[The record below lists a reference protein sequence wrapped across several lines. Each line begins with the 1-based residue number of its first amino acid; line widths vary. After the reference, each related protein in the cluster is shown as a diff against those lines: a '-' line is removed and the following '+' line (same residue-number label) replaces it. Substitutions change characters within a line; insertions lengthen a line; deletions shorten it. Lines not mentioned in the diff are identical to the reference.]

1 MRMPSTV
8 RRSEAPPPSSPRL
21 PLPRGSGPKLGRR
34 LWPYALA
41 AALLVTGCPRR
52 FDPRAEEIHSQN
64 PEAEADY
71 RKAQALLQRGD
82 LAGADQALQQF
93 LGKYGPPSSDPL
105 VPVATLQAAQV
116 ARSLGQPGRAKELA
130 APLAHPPPGAAAPS
144 PWISDRARL
153 ELGLAQHRLGEHA
166 EARALLAPLSA
177 QIVDSEEATELH
189 ATLADLWLREDQP
202 VEALREFELFF
213 HGAGVRPVELAYI
226 REQVGPLIARLP
238 IEQQG
243 KLRQRFGIEAAA
255 ASTPAGD
262 PVTARLAAGP
272 VVGLVVPLAGK
283 DRPLGERVLRG
294 ALWAAESLGGARPAS
309 PLSGVDLRVRDAA
322 AGGDAA
328 SLVAELRRDGVGV
341 LIGSPSRGAET
352 AQLLA
357 AAEREGLVTIDL
369 SSRPSSPAA
378 SAGSP
383 APPSARST
391 FRLLRSNAARAQ
403 ALAQSFLGSG
413 LPTLAILAPATPY
426 GQTMTRAFV
435 DAVQERNRGG
445 GVQIVAQ
452 LTFAEGATTFTAQA
466 KRLLE
471 TAPSALYIPASATQL
486 ELIAAQL
493 ASSGVL
499 PIYKVTRGTVDKP
512 GLGNPP
518 VKLLLASAEGM
529 GERLLKNAGRYLQ
542 GAVLAP
548 LTVGKLVIAD
558 SATPAG
564 RWDGFAEQVG
574 AEPGALDGLGF
585 DAVLAVRTACT
596 RLRAQAPGT
605 RCSGEALT
613 TALRGLSVEGAT
625 GAISFDGSGER
636 SGPALL
642 VRVDSGTLRI
652 AR

>member
-1 MRMPSTV
+1 MRMSPTDRPSQ
-8 RRSEAPPPSSPRL
+8 APPPSPPRL
-21 PLPRGSGPKLGRR
+21 PLLRGSGPKLGRR

-82 LAGADQALQQF
+82 LVGADQALQQF
-93 LGKYGPPSSDPL
+93 LSKYGPPPSDPL
-105 VPVATLQAAQV
+105 VPVAALQAAQV

-130 APLAHPPPGAAAPS
+130 APLAHPPPGTAAPS

-153 ELGLAQHRLGEHA
+153 ELGLAQHRLGDFA

-202 VEALREFELFF
+202 AEALREFDLFF
-213 HGAGVRPVELAYI
+213 HGIGVRSVELAYI
-226 REQVGPLIARLP
+226 RDQVAPLIARLP
-238 IEQQG
+238 VDQQG
-243 KLRQRFGIEAAA
+243 KLRQRFGIEAPAPGA
-255 ASTPAGD
+255 PAGD
-262 PVTARLAAGP
+262 PAAARLAAAP
-272 VVGLVVPLAGK
+272 VVGLVVPLGGK

-294 ALWAAESLGGARPAS
+294 ALWAAESLGGARPPS
-309 PLSGVDLRVRDAA
+309 PLSGVDLRVRDTT
-322 AGGDAA
+322 GGDAA
-328 SLVAELRRDGVGV
+328 SLIADLRRDGVQV

-369 SSRPSSPAA
+369 SSRPTAA
-378 SAGSP
+378 GAASP
-383 APPSARST
+383 APSPSPSRST
-391 FRLLRSNAARAQ
+391 FHLLRSNTARAQ
-403 ALAQSFLGSG
+403 ALAQNFLASG

-426 GQTMTRAFV
+426 GQAMTRAFV

-471 TAPSALYIPASATQL
+471 TAPTALYIPASATQL

-548 LTVGKLVIAD
+548 LTVGKLAIAD
-558 SATPAG
+558 SANSAS
-564 RWDGFAEQVG
+564 RWDGFPEQVG

-596 RLRAQAPGT
+596 RLRAQAPGA
-605 RCSGEALT
+605 RCSGEALAG
-613 TALRGLSVEGAT
+613 ALRGLNVEGAT
-625 GAISFDGSGER
+625 GAISFDSSGER
-636 SGPALL
+636 SGQALL
-642 VRVDSGTLRI
+642 VRIDSSTLRA

>member
-1 MRMPSTV
+1 MRMQLTD
-8 RRSEAPPPSSPRL
+8 RLSEAPPPSSPRL
-21 PLPRGSGPKLGRR
+21 PLGRGSGPKLGRR

-64 PEAEADY
+64 PEAEAEY

-82 LAGADQALQQF
+82 LVGADQALQQF
-93 LGKYGPPSSDPL
+93 LSKYGPPPTDPL
-105 VPVATLQAAQV
+105 VPVAALQAAQV

-130 APLAHPPPGAAAPS
+130 APLAHPPPGTATPS
-144 PWISDRARL
+144 PWIMDRARL
-153 ELGLAQHRLGEHA
+153 ELGLAQHRLGDFA

-202 VEALREFELFF
+202 AEALREFELFF

-243 KLRQRFGIEAAA
+243 KLRQRFGTEAQAASAA
-255 ASTPAGD
+255 ASD
-262 PVTARLAAGP
+262 PARLAAGP

-294 ALWAAESLGGARPAS
+294 ALWAAESLGGARPPS
-309 PLSGVDLRVRDAA
+309 PLGGVDLRVRDAA
-322 AGGDAA
+322 GGDAA
-328 SLVAELRRDGVGV
+328 SLIADLRRDGVQV
-341 LIGSPSRGAET
+341 LIGSPSRGTET

-369 SSRPSSPAA
+369 SSRASSSAA
-378 SAGSP
+378 AAP
-383 APPSARST
+383 APSPSRST
-391 FRLLRSNAARAQ
+391 FHLLRSNAARAQ
-403 ALAQSFLGSG
+403 ALAQNFLSSG

-426 GQTMTRAFV
+426 GQAMTRAFV

-452 LTFAEGATTFTAQA
+452 LTFAEVATTFTAQA

-471 TAPSALYIPASATQL
+471 TAPIALYIPASATQL

-558 SATPAG
+558 SATPAS

-596 RLRAQAPGT
+596 RLRAQAPGA
-605 RCSGEALT
+605 RCTGEALAG
-613 TALRGLSVEGAT
+613 ALRSLNVEGAT
-625 GAISFDGSGER
+625 GAVSFDSSGER

-642 VRVDSGTLRI
+642 VRIDSSTLRT

>member
-1 MRMPSTV
+1 MRMLPTDRLSQ
-8 RRSEAPPPSSPRL
+8 APPPSSPRL
-21 PLPRGSGPKLGRR
+21 PLLRGSGRR

-82 LAGADQALQQF
+82 LVGADQALQQF
-93 LGKYGPPSSDPL
+93 LGKYGPPPTDPL
-105 VPVATLQAAQV
+105 VPVAALQAAQV

-130 APLAHPPPGAAAPS
+130 APLAHPPPGTATPS
-144 PWISDRARL
+144 PWITDRARL
-153 ELGLAQHRLGEHA
+153 ELGLAQHRLGDFA
-166 EARALLAPLSA
+166 EARTLLAPLSA

-189 ATLADLWLREDQP
+189 ATLADLWLREEQP
-202 VEALREFELFF
+202 AEALREFELFF
-213 HGAGVRPVELAYI
+213 HGTGVRPVELAYI
-226 REQVGPLIARLP
+226 REQVGALIARLP
-238 IEQQG
+238 VEQQS
-243 KLRQRFGIEAAA
+243 KLRQRFGIEAQVPGA
-255 ASTPAGD
+255 PAGD
-262 PVTARLAAGP
+262 PAAARLAAGP
-272 VVGLVVPLAGK
+272 VVGLVVPLGGK

-294 ALWAAESLGGARPAS
+294 ALWAAESLGGARPSS
-309 PLSGVDLRVRDAA
+309 PLSGVDLRVRDT

-328 SLVAELRRDGVGV
+328 SLIADLRRDGVQV
-341 LIGSPSRGAET
+341 LIGSPSRGTET
-352 AQLLA
+352 TQLLA

-378 SAGSP
+378 GAASP
-383 APPSARST
+383 APAPLARST
-391 FRLLRSNAARAQ
+391 FHLLRSNTARAQ
-403 ALAQSFLGSG
+403 ALAQNFLGSG

-426 GQTMTRAFV
+426 GQAMTRAFV
-435 DAVQERNRGG
+435 EAVQERNRGG

-471 TAPSALYIPASATQL
+471 TAPTALYIPASATQL

-558 SATPAG
+558 SATPAS

-596 RLRAQAPGT
+596 RLRAQAPGA
-605 RCSGEALT
+605 RCSGEALVG
-613 TALRGLSVEGAT
+613 ALRGLSVEGAT
-625 GAISFDGSGER
+625 GAVSFDSSGER

-642 VRVDSGTLRI
+642 VRIDSSTLRT

>member
-1 MRMPSTV
+1 MRMLPTA
-8 RRSEAPPPSSPRL
+8 RLCQTRSPSSPRL
-21 PLPRGSGPKLGRR
+21 PLPRGGGRELGRR

-93 LGKYGPPSSDPL
+93 LAKYGPPPSDPL
-105 VPVATLQAAQV
+105 VPVAALQAAQV
-116 ARSLGQPGRAKELA
+116 ARSLGQPARAKELA
-130 APLAHPPPGAAAPS
+130 APLAHPAPGAAAPS

-153 ELGLAQHRLGEHA
+153 ELGLAQHRLGDFA

-202 VEALREFELFF
+202 AEALHEFELFF
-213 HGAGVRPVELAYI
+213 HGAGVRPVEQAYV

-238 IEQQG
+238 ADQQG
-243 KLRQRFGIEAAA
+243 KLRQRFGIEGLAAGAPTGETAAA
-255 ASTPAGD
+255 RA
-262 PVTARLAAGP
+262 VTGP
-272 VVGLVVPLAGK
+272 VVGLVVPLGGK

-294 ALWAAESLGGARPAS
+294 ALWAAESLGGARLPGLA
-309 PLSGVDLRVRDAA
+309 SGVDLRVRDAA
-322 AGGDAA
+322 AADAA
-328 SLVAELRRDGVGV
+328 SLVAELRRDGVQV

-357 AAEREGLVTIDL
+357 AAEREGLLTVDL
-369 SSRPSSPAA
+369 SSRPATGAA
-378 SAGSP
+378 AP
-383 APPSARST
+383 APSPARST
-391 FRLLRSNAARAQ
+391 FHLLRGNAARAQ
-403 ALAQSFLGSG
+403 ALAQNFLGSG
-413 LPTLAILAPATPY
+413 LPTVAILAPATPY
-426 GQTMTRAFV
+426 GQAMTRAFI
-435 DAVQERNRGG
+435 DWVQERRGG
-445 GVQIVAQ
+445 TAQIVAQ

-471 TAPSALYIPASATQL
+471 TAPSALYVPASATQL

-493 ASSGVL
+493 AASGVL
-499 PIYKVTRGTVDKP
+499 PIYKVTRGTADKP

-548 LTVGKLVIAD
+548 LSVGKLVIAD
-558 SATPAG
+558 SPTPAT
-564 RWDGFAEQVG
+564 RWDGFVEQVG
-574 AEPGALDGLGF
+574 AEPGALDGLGY
-585 DAVLAVRTACT
+585 DAVLAVRAACS
-596 RLRAQAPGT
+596 RLRAQSPSAP
-605 RCSGEALT
+605 CSSETLAA
-613 TALRGLSVEGAT
+613 ALRSLSVEGAT
-625 GAISFDGSGER
+625 GSISFDSSGER

-642 VRVDSGTLRI
+642 VRVDSSALRTV
-652 AR
+652 R